1 MQEQTTLR
9 TQKIVVVVAITLFC
23 LKLAAYLF
31 THSVAVLTDALESTV
46 NIIAAFIGLYSIYL
60 ASLPRDKNHP
70 YGHGKVE
77 FLSAAIEGALIVFAG
92 LVIVYK
98 SIEQLFH
105 PEALHSLDIGMILIG
120 ITALVNYGV
129 GTYCVKKG
137 EKEKS
142 IALVASGKH
151 LLTDTYYTLG
161 VIGALIVIY
170 FTHWTWFDASVSL
183 IFACITIYMGYKIVR
198 ESISGIMDEADEA
211 LLESLAAFLE
221 ANRIPNWMDLHNV
234 RVIKYGGSLHI
245 DCHLTLPWYLNVH
258 EAHTEHEK
266 LTDLIRNQFGDSI
279 EFFIH
284 VDGCMPFCCEICNK
298 QDCNERKSPFKQRVT
313 WTVENIMNNEKHR
326 LQ

>member
-9 TQKIVVVVAITLFC
+9 TQKIVVVVAIALFG

-98 SIEQLFH
+98 SIEQLLH

-151 LLTDTYYTLG
+151 LLTDTYYTLRRYWG
-161 VIGALIVIY
+161 FGRHLLYAL
-170 FTHWTWFDASVSL
+170 D
-183 IFACITIYMGYKIVR
+183 MVR
-198 ESISGIMDEADEA
+198 CLGI
-211 LLESLAAFLE
+211 LNFCLHH
-221 ANRIPNWMDLHNV
+221 DLH
-234 RVIKYGGSLHI
+234 GL
-245 DCHLTLPWYLNVH
+245 
-258 EAHTEHEK
+258 
-266 LTDLIRNQFGDSI
+266 
-279 EFFIH
+279 
-284 VDGCMPFCCEICNK
+284 
-298 QDCNERKSPFKQRVT
+298 
-313 WTVENIMNNEKHR
+313 
-326 LQ
+326 